1 MAVNSTSSTA
11 MAPMTSFARRDSV
24 GTGTG
29 GRMATSDLL
38 QSSGGQRWFR
48 APFLSGQRSG
58 EHRVPR
64 RPRRAAFRTSSAA
77 GGGPSLL
84 EVRQGGQCVVQAG
97 DLRQRKAGVGRSLG
111 LRAVVGGDQE
121 EVGAEV
127 FGGHNLQR
135 DATDGAALPGRID
148 GAGP

>member
-1 MAVNSTSSTA
+1 MLVSVPMAVNSTSSTA

-38 QSSGGQRWFR
+38 QSSGGQVWFR

-58 EHRVPR
+58 KHRVPR
-64 RPRRAAFRTSSAA
+64 RLRRAAFRMPGVGSAA
-77 GGGPSLL
+77 GGGPPGL

-97 DLRQRKAGVGRSLG
+97 DLRQRKAGVGRRLG
-111 LRAVVGGDQE
+111 LRAVVGGNQE

-127 FGGHNLQR
+127 FGG
-135 DATDGAALPGRID
+135 
-148 GAGP
+148 